1 MKSLA
6 SKVFRLLVA
15 NELENLATACREG
28 LILWPK
34 ISVILTHSFG
44 VHKTKQASKGNQNLS
59 VLTEMVLEALWI
71 RFSVATIHLSAAE
84 IKTSETLGTRMSL
97 LRSLHLQRVF
107 HRLIAAL
114 WNLAGCLSFAQLR
127 PTSVVLVFVLTLPQP
142 PLLLICFTKN

>member
-15 NELENLATACREG
+15 NGLENLATACREG

-34 ISVILTHSFG
+34 ISVILTPSFG

-59 VLTEMVLEALWI
+59 VLTEIVLEALWI

-107 HRLIAAL
+107 RRLIAAL